1 MYLKSFVS
9 TLKDF
14 QYLIG
19 FLGLTSLFT
28 IANLKITLG
37 YILVYNLHILLVSL
51 VVPYIFFKISK
62 TEDKKIYEK
71 IEHITLEYAKD
82 QLKENVR
89 QLAIS
94 LKDVKVITRVHTIK
108 RIYDIEKRRKELD
121 INSYTEETMAQL
133 IERID
138 KNSLLEDY

>member
-1 MYLKSFVS
+1 VNLKSFVS

-108 RIYDIEKRRKELD
+108 RIYDIEKRRKELG

>member
-1 MYLKSFVS
+1 MNLKSFVS

-62 TEDKKIYEK
+62 IEDKKIYEK

-108 RIYDIEKRRKELD
+108 RIYDIEKRRKELG

>member
-1 MYLKSFVS
+1 MNLKSFVS

-108 RIYDIEKRRKELD
+108 RIYDIEKRRKELG